1 MPSSPTH
8 PHALHVVIPNTTDSR
23 VPSTTTPTT
32 PAKNH
37 GPAFRRLNEQARS
50 SPTHGHN
57 FHVLDDSSPTH
68 PHTLLRALG
77 VADSSPTRLHP
88 LVQALDDSSPT
99 HGHGLFVVPGSR
111 PEADHGRSSPT
122 HPHPLTHDGSSSPS
136 LTVPRLS
143 ARVMRRSS
151 LFKDSNDYE
160 EEEALEHPEA
170 SCATAE
176 AGELSSA
183 EVDGSF
189 ERGVRPEVE
198 GAESVTE
205 A

>member
-1 MPSSPTH
+1 MQCTHRVTLLALFSSPSTGH
-8 PHALHVVIPNTTDSR
+8 TTFDRAQVEAHVFFETR
-23 VPSTTTPTT
+23 KPS
-32 PAKNH
+32 A
-37 GPAFRRLNEQARS
+37 S
-50 SPTHGHN
+50 SP
-57 FHVLDDSSPTH
+57 SKS
-68 PHTLLRALG
+68 
-77 VADSSPTRLHP
+77 
-88 LVQALDDSSPT
+88 
-99 HGHGLFVVPGSR
+99 
-111 PEADHGRSSPT
+111 SSPT

-143 ARVMRRSS
+143 ARVTRRSS
-151 LFKDSNDYE
+151 LFMNSNDYDE

>member
-8 PHALHVVIPNTTDSR
+8 PHALHVVIPTTTDSR

-68 PHTLLRALG
+68 SHTLLRALG

-99 HGHGLFVVPGSR
+99 HEHGLFVVPGSR
-111 PEADHGRSSPT
+111 QTDHGRSSPT

-136 LTVPRLS
+136 LTAPRMS
-143 ARVMRRSS
+143 ARDMRRSS
-151 LFKDSNDYE
+151 LFMNSNDYE
-160 EEEALEHPEA
+160 EEEEAPEHPEA

-176 AGELSSA
+176 ASELSSA

-189 ERGVRPEVE
+189 ERGVRTGVE